1 MTRMRELAI
10 AQTSLRVQRW
20 DEDQT
25 LWAARRLDLDPLA
38 ANLKIPPHR
47 FAALGVRPYSDTLD
61 EDCNLITQA
70 GWVALLGSI
79 AGTSITNKL
88 SATNGRI
95 CVGTSAT
102 AAAYADAHLGG
113 DTGGGSTTSYCELVS
128 GAPTIST
135 ASSPPTLALTAVF
148 GTAVANFAWAEF
160 GTDNYTAS
168 GVTSQSLGA
177 GFIFINHGISSQGTK
192 ASGQTWTATET
203 ITFGYPSG
211 SGTVS

>member
-1 MTRMRELAI
+1 LTRMRELAI

-25 LWAARRLDLDPLA
+25 LWTARRLGRDVRA
-38 ANLKIPPHR
+38 ANIEISPAE
-47 FAALGVRPYSDTLD
+47 FALAGVRPYDVTLD

-79 AGTSITNKL
+79 AGTSITNKF

-95 CVGTSAT
+95 CVGTVAT
-102 AAAYADAHLGG
+102 AAAYADTHLGG
-113 DTGGGSTTSYCELVS
+113 DTGGSSTTSYCQLVS

-135 ASSPPTLALTAVF
+135 ASSPPTLVFTAVF
-148 GTAVANFAWAEF
+148 GTGVANFAWAEF

-168 GVTSQSLGA
+168 GVTSTSLGA
-177 GFIFINHGISSQGTK
+177 GFIFINHGISAQGTK

-203 ITFGYPSG
+203 ITFGFPSG

>member
-1 MTRMRELAI
+1 LTRMRELAI

-20 DEDQT
+20 DADQT
-25 LWAARRLDLDPLA
+25 LWTARRLGRNVRADNIKISPVEFALA
-38 ANLKIPPHR
+38 
-47 FAALGVRPYSDTLD
+47 GVRPYDVTLD

-79 AGTSITNKL
+79 AGTSITNKF

-102 AAAYADAHLGG
+102 AATYSDTHLGG
-113 DTGGGSTTSYCELVS
+113 DSGGGSTTSYCELVS

-135 ASSPPTLALTAVF
+135 GSTPPTLAFTAVF
-148 GTAVANFAWAEF
+148 GTGVANFAWAEF

-177 GFIFINHGISSQGTK
+177 GYIFINHGISAQGTK

-203 ITFGYPSG
+203 VTFGYPSG